1 MIQPAL
7 QSERP
12 PADRFRRHIGDQ
24 RVTGWSPQPFAE
36 AIDDAQAD
44 DLPRRRGGRDDG
56 PYGGRDE
63 VADDDQRPA
72 AASAAPSSAPSATA
86 PPPSTPVTNAGSSG
100 YTISLAKSLS
110 RETAPNSL
118 TCRGSACR
126 SLTQAESPAN

>member
-72 AASAAPSSAPSATA
+72 AGW
-86 PPPSTPVTNAGSSG
+86 PVG
-100 YTISLAKSLS
+100 
-110 RETAPNSL
+110 ETAGDEL
-118 TCRGSACR
+118 YERGGGIGGAVER
-126 SLTQAESPAN
+126 AQRHGPAAQ